1 MKNSNIIK
9 TLALSAL
16 IPFSMWGQA
25 AAFEDFQYEI
35 TAENTVT
42 ITGGCGG
49 GGFYGIRDTDSDCDT
64 GYGDSD

>member
-42 ITGGCGG
+42 ITGYAGTNTEVSIPWGRRLLWNQV
-49 GGFYGIRDTDSDCDT
+49 Y
-64 GYGDSD
+64 

>member
-1 MKNSNIIK
+1 MRNSILLK

-25 AAFEDFQYEI
+25 AVFEDFQYEI

-42 ITGGCGG
+42 ITGYEGMNVVLSE
-49 GGFYGIRDTDSDCDT
+49 IRVV
-64 GYGDSD
+64 GKEIY